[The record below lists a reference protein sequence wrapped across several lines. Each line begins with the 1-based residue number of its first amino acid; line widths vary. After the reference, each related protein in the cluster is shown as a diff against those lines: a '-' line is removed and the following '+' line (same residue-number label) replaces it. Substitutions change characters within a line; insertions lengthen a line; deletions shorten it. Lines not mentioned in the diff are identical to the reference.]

1 MSAGPDVTVPLTAP
15 VAGGVASVIR
25 GGPSVDQAAVPLP
38 AEVLV
43 SGTGGRGPALVLD
56 APISFWGGVEAATG
70 RIADVRHP
78 QLGQC
83 IGGTV
88 LFLPGTIGS
97 SSASAVLLELVHNG
111 HAPAALVLHEP
122 DAILLL
128 GLIVAREM
136 GWPTPVALRLCRD
149 RHAAFVGR
157 TVDVD
162 AAGRLLVTG

>member
-1 MSAGPDVTVPLTAP
+1 MNAMQGEILVEGRAGH
-15 VAGGVASVIR
+15 G
-25 GGPSVDQAAVPLP
+25 
-38 AEVLV
+38 E
-43 SGTGGRGPALVLD
+43 ALVLD
-56 APISFWGGVEAATG
+56 APISFWGGVDPKTG

-78 QLGQC
+78 QHGES
-83 IGGTV
+83 IAGKV

-136 GWPTPVALRLCRD
+136 GWETPVAVRLDRD
-149 RHAAFVGR
+149 TFPR
-157 TVDVD
+157 VDVD
-162 AAGRLLVTG
+162 AVLSISSDGRVLSTGA

>member
-1 MSAGPDVTVPLTAP
+1 MSA
-15 VAGGVASVIR
+15 AGEVRSM
-25 GGPSVDQAAVPLP
+25 PAVE

-43 SGTGGRGPALVLD
+43 PGTGGRGPALVLD
-56 APISFWGGVEAATG
+56 APISFWGGVDPATG

-78 QLGQC
+78 QLGASVA
-83 IGGTV
+83 GTV

-136 GWPTPVALRLCRD
+136 GWETPVALRLPRE
-149 RHAAFVGR
+149 RHADFAGR
-157 TVDVD
+157 TVRADGSG
-162 AAGRLLVTG
+162 AVTTLD